1 MSLNDRTKQSPGTS
15 LAVNMKHP
23 QDLKDDVFHCL
34 TLKNWVLAWRNLT
47 PRIAEVANTWTL
59 EPNMR
64 TNTDEETTTK
74 SEEEKTEFHKLVKMC
89 YQ

>member
-1 MSLNDRTKQSPGTS
+1 MYIIVSLK
-15 LAVNMKHP
+15 
-23 QDLKDDVFHCL
+23 
-34 TLKNWVLAWRNLT
+34 KNNYVLAWRNLT

-64 TNTDEETTTK
+64 TKTDEETTTK
-74 SEEEKTEFHKLVKMC
+74 SEEEKRREKKYFQKLVRMT